1 MKVQYADTVDCAKKV
16 VQYEGIQG
24 LYRGISLQLAY
35 VATGN
40 KYIEA
45 QQSSLFHRESYKAC
59 YQWLRKGQAHHFWTW
74 ACLPTWWV
82 FARPKLFNKS
92 LRRSFCRCLCRLL
105 KRALLKPSWN
115 VEDQAAMCRS
125 ALNIVLF
132 VIDSVFDESLINLMI
147 QESTGL

>member
-45 QQSSLFHRESYKAC
+45 ELILTIPQEKLQS
-59 YQWLRKGQAHHFWTW
+59 
-74 ACLPTWWV
+74 
-82 FARPKLFNKS
+82 
-92 LRRSFCRCLCRLL
+92 
-105 KRALLKPSWN
+105 
-115 VEDQAAMCRS
+115 
-125 ALNIVLF
+125 
-132 VIDSVFDESLINLMI
+132 
-147 QESTGL
+147 